1 MPLIVLEGIDGCG
14 KSTQIERITA
24 RFGERGIKHRRLREP
39 GGTVLG
45 EQVRALLLDKATEAC
60 PTAELFGYLTA
71 RAQLCHAV
79 IKPAL
84 NRKEVVILDRFWYS
98 TMAYQAYG
106 LGLDVQ
112 LVRAA
117 IDLALDG
124 LHADLALWLRIMP
137 DQAMR
142 RRAAAR
148 GEDRIEARGLAYQQ
162 RVHDGYARMAAAGEL
177 HVIDAERDADTIFA
191 DLWSAI
197 EPLLDQPQYPI

>member
-14 KSTQIERITA
+14 KSTQIERLAT
-24 RFGERGIKHRRLREP
+24 RLVERGIRPRRLREP

-45 EQVRALLLDKATEAC
+45 EQVRTLLLDQATDAC

-71 RAQLCHAV
+71 RAQLCQAV

-84 NRKEVVILDRFWYS
+84 NRGEVILLDRFWYS

-106 LGLDVQ
+106 LGLDPR

-124 LHADLALWLRIMP
+124 LHADLALWLRITP
-137 DQAMR
+137 DIALQ

-162 RVHDGYARMAAAGEL
+162 RVHDGYAILADAGEL
-177 HVIDAERDADTIFA
+177 LTINAEREPDAIFA
-191 DLWSAI
+191 DIWTAL
-197 EPLLDQPQYPI
+197 EPLL